1 MRCST
6 ISGSWMDSSRQ
17 LPSRTLTRAVTHVG
31 PHQRRSSMVPWLSCT
46 SVYPSHYTN
55 RWRLTRSSDHWYV
68 SLLPQFIMSMSSM
81 LTHVL
86 LVSCCCQLWK
96 VEHTSQPQ
104 GLRRLDFLQS
114 EARSD
119 CLHRRARWKEGEWP
133 ASRTLKE
140 AWWGWVYAS
149 GPRPVHESLCDCS
162 GRLPQNTDHG
172 QSKYYYVLH
181 FQSNTQTLTSSVR
194 LSALRYLGRLRSLGK
209 QRDTQRLGVNVGTH
223 SA

>member
-1 MRCST
+1 MFHYFWVMNGLFPT
-6 ISGSWMDSSRQ
+6 TPKPNVD
-17 LPSRTLTRAVTHVG
+17 P
-31 PHQRRSSMVPWLSCT
+31 RSDTCWASPEAKLNGAMAELYQCVPKSLHKSMETYS
-46 SVYPSHYTN
+46 
-55 RWRLTRSSDHWYV
+55 
-68 SLLPQFIMSMSSM
+68 QFRPLVCLIAASMLSM

-86 LVSCCCQLWK
+86 LVSRCRQLWK

-104 GLRRLDFLQS
+104 GLRRLNFLWS

-119 CLHRRARWKEGEWP
+119 CLHCWACWKEGEWA
-133 ASRTLKE
+133 ASRTFKE

-162 GRLPQNTDHG
+162 GRLPQNTHHG
-172 QSKYYYVLH
+172 QSKCYYLLR
-181 FQSNTQTLTSSVR
+181 FQSNMQTLTLSVR
-194 LSALRYLGRLRSLGK
+194 LSVLRYLGRLCSLGK